1 MSQFTLDLFAEE
13 KTETVQISSASPLQD
28 EILALLHL
36 EEISTLVICQ
46 KLIESGILPKE
57 FYSTGK
63 PKAYGQVCSILDSF
77 VLQGK
82 LVFVQ
87 DIEKKDR
94 IYRLP

>member
-1 MSQFTLDLFAEE
+1 LSQIKLDLFAEE
-13 KTETVQISSASPLQD
+13 KAETVPSASPLQHD
-28 EILALLHL
+28 ILALLHS
-36 EEISTLVICQ
+36 EEISTLKICQ
-46 KLIESGILPKE
+46 KLIESGLLPKE

-82 LVFVQ
+82 LIFVQ

-94 IYRLP
+94 IYSLP